1 MDPAWPAMPNITR
14 PAPCLEA
21 GPKMRGNY
29 ILLKGEKFSEVV
41 GYRGCYY
48 YYYYYY
54 SYSHLSALFGRVA
67 AGPEG
72 RPGKPP

>member
-1 MDPAWPAMPNITR
+1 MDPAWPAMPNITK

-41 GYRGCYY
+41 GYRGC
-48 YYYYYY
+48 
-54 SYSHLSALFGRVA
+54 GQC
-67 AGPEG
+67 E
-72 RPGKPP
+72 